1 MDAHL
6 PPCTV
11 RDALL
16 AISWSQKGLH
26 GPGPGDASHGAPV
39 PEREGHEYGLK
50 IEFVILLGLHII
62 AAGLA
67 LAWIVT

>member
-1 MDAHL
+1 MPD
-6 PPCTV
+6 
-11 RDALL
+11 RDQHN
-16 AISWSQKGLH
+16 S
-26 GPGPGDASHGAPV
+26 
-39 PEREGHEYGLK
+39 GLK

>member
-16 AISWSQKGLH
+16 AISWSQRGLH
-26 GPGPGDASHGAPV
+26 EPGQGDASLGV
-39 PEREGHEYGLK
+39 PMPDRDQHNSGLK